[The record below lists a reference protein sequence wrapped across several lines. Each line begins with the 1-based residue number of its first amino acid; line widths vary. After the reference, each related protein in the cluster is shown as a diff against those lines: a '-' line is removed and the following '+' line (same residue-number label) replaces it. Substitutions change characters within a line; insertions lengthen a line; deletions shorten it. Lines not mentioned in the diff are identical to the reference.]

1 LKKLFHKNQLI
12 ITTLA
17 LMLAIA
23 GYISYDRA
31 NSSPET
37 AETNAEVLEEDYTT
51 DNITYDISEEELSLS
66 VASGTGETEEIAL
79 DDDADDAA
87 AASGSVAEDDGAEE
101 VALEET
107 QESLTDSE
115 EILNPGE
122 TVLTSLSV
130 TSANYAA
137 EVKLNREQIRSK
149 NKEALLEIIDSESIS
164 EEQKQD
170 ALNEMVALAD
180 ISEKEANAEMLLEAK
195 GFTNVVVSISDDT
208 CDVVV
213 DMGDVTDA
221 KRAQVED
228 IVKRKTGISAE
239 NIIITPISADATA
252 LEQ

>member
-1 LKKLFHKNQLI
+1 MKKIFHKNQLI

-17 LMLAIA
+17 FMLAIA

-31 NSSPET
+31 NNKDQ
-37 AETNAEVLEEDYTT
+37 AKQTNADALEEDYVI
-51 DNITYDISEEELSLS
+51 DNSTYDIYEEIDS
-66 VASGTGETEEIAL
+66 AETMGEEIAL
-79 DDDADDAA
+79 
-87 AASGSVAEDDGAEE
+87 EDSQE
-101 VALEET
+101 VAVEDTLNET
-107 QESLTDSE
+107 EDALSDSE

-122 TVLTSLSV
+122 TVLTSLNV
-130 TSANYAA
+130 TGANYAA

-149 NKEALLEIIDSESIS
+149 NKEALLEIIDNESLS

-170 ALNEMVALAD
+170 AVNEMVTLTD
-180 ISEKEANAEMLLEAK
+180 IAEKEANAEMLLEAK

-213 DMGDVTDA
+213 DMGDVNDA

-228 IVKRKTGISAE
+228 IVKRKTGIAAE
-239 NIIITPISADATA
+239 NIIITPISVDSAS

>member
-1 LKKLFHKNQLI
+1 
-12 ITTLA
+12 
-17 LMLAIA
+17 MLAIA

-31 NSSPET
+31 NST
-37 AETNAEVLEEDYTT
+37 DQETNSTNVDVLEEDYVTEG
-51 DNITYDISEEELSLS
+51 TYDISEAAEDVEI
-66 VASGTGETEEIAL
+66 EIAL
-79 DDDADDAA
+79 EDGTEEVATAAD
-87 AASGSVAEDDGAEE
+87 ASGEETED
-101 VALEET
+101 VALEE
-107 QESLTDSE
+107 SE
-115 EILNPGE
+115 ETDETLNPGE
-122 TVLTSLSV
+122 TVLTSASV

-149 NKEALLEIIDSESIS
+149 NKEALLEIVDSETLS

-170 ALNEMVALAD
+170 ALNEMVKLAD

-239 NIIITPISADATA
+239 NIIITPISADETGLA
-252 LEQ
+252 Q

>member
-1 LKKLFHKNQLI
+1 MKKIFHKNQLI

-17 LMLAIA
+17 FMLAIA

-31 NSSPET
+31 NNKDQ
-37 AETNAEVLEEDYTT
+37 AKQTNADALEEDYVI
-51 DNITYDISEEELSLS
+51 DNSTYDIYEETDS
-66 VASGTGETEEIAL
+66 AETMGEEIAL
-79 DDDADDAA
+79 
-87 AASGSVAEDDGAEE
+87 EDSQE
-101 VALEET
+101 VAVEDTLNET
-107 QESLTDSE
+107 EDALSDSE

-122 TVLTSLSV
+122 TVLTSLNV
-130 TSANYAA
+130 TGANYAA

-149 NKEALLEIIDSESIS
+149 NKEALLEIIDNESLS

-170 ALNEMVALAD
+170 AVNEMVTLTD
-180 ISEKEANAEMLLEAK
+180 IAEKEANAEMLLEAK

-213 DMGDVTDA
+213 DMGDVNDA

-228 IVKRKTGISAE
+228 IVKRKTGIAAE
-239 NIIITPISADATA
+239 NIIITPISVDSAS

>member
-1 LKKLFHKNQLI
+1 
-12 ITTLA
+12 
-17 LMLAIA
+17 MLAIA

-31 NSSPET
+31 NSTDQET
-37 AETNAEVLEEDYTT
+37 SGTSVDVLEEDYVT
-51 DNITYDISEEELSLS
+51 DITYDISEAAED
-66 VASGTGETEEIAL
+66 GEIEIAL
-79 DDDADDAA
+79 EDGTEEVATAAD
-87 AASGSVAEDDGAEE
+87 ASGEETED
-101 VALEET
+101 VALEE
-107 QESLTDSE
+107 SE
-115 EILNPGE
+115 ETDETLNPGE
-122 TVLTSLSV
+122 TVLTSASV

-149 NKEALLEIIDSESIS
+149 NKEALLEIVDSETLS

-170 ALNEMVALAD
+170 ALNEMVKLAD

-239 NIIITPISADATA
+239 NIIITPISADETGLA
-252 LEQ
+252 Q

>member
-1 LKKLFHKNQLI
+1 LKKIFRKKQLI

-17 LMLAIA
+17 FMLAIA
-23 GYISYDRA
+23 GYISYDRV
-31 NSSPET
+31 NSGEQET
-37 AETNAEVLEEDYTT
+37 ASTGAEVLGEDYVI
-51 DNITYDISEEELSLS
+51 DNTTYDIFEEGDS
-66 VASGTGETEEIAL
+66 AETMGEEIAL
-79 DDDADDAA
+79 DDITEE
-87 AASGSVAEDDGAEE
+87 SVQTAQEELTLENEE
-101 VALEET
+101 VALDDSTSSEDAVS
-107 QESLTDSE
+107 ESED
-115 EILNPGE
+115 ILNPGE

-137 EVKLNREQIRSK
+137 EVKLNREQVRSK
-149 NKEALLEIIDSESIS
+149 NKEALLEIIDNESIS
-164 EEQKQD
+164 EDQKQE
-170 ALNEMVALAD
+170 ALNEMVALTD

-239 NIIITPISADATA
+239 NIIITPISAGTA
-252 LEQ
+252 E

>member
-1 LKKLFHKNQLI
+1 
-12 ITTLA
+12 
-17 LMLAIA
+17 MLAIA

-31 NSSPET
+31 NSTDQET
-37 AETNAEVLEEDYTT
+37 SGTNVDVLEEDYAT
-51 DNITYDISEEELSLS
+51 DITYDISE
-66 VASGTGETEEIAL
+66 AADDGEIEIAL
-79 DDDADDAA
+79 EEGTEEVETAAD
-87 AASGSVAEDDGAEE
+87 ASGEETEE
-101 VALEET
+101 VALEE
-107 QESLTDSE
+107 SE
-115 EILNPGE
+115 ETDETLNPGE
-122 TVLTSLSV
+122 TVLTSASV

-149 NKEALLEIIDSESIS
+149 NKEALLEIVDSETLS

-170 ALNEMVALAD
+170 ALNEMVKLAD

-239 NIIITPISADATA
+239 NIIITPISADETGLA
-252 LEQ
+252 Q